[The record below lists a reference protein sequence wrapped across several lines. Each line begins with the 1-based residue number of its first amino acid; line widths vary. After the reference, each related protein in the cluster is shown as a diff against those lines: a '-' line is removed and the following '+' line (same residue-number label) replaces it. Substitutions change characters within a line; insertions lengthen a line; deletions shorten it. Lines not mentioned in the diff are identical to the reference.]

1 MIIIFKKATIL
12 ISFCFF
18 FCCFNTP
25 ETATLTPE
33 KKIKLVSQNLNPGKF
48 KNKMPGNYSVNIPE
62 GYSAT
67 VFYAGD
73 LSKAR
78 FMAWSADS
86 VLHVAN
92 MNSGQVIALPDRNH
106 DHIADTAIIAAENA
120 FGHDLKFYDK
130 DMYVAE
136 ETKVIKFSDKNGDG
150 IYETRAV
157 FIDSILPGK
166 NQAGVGHNTRTIV
179 FDEKRKKIYLSVGS
193 SCNVCRETERAK
205 IYEFDINGKNRRVFA
220 SGTRNCVGMTLN
232 PQTGELWATNN
243 GSDYLGNDIPPE
255 WIDVVRDGGFYGFPF
270 AYGYQQYFDFHA
282 HEDYKKILPLTAADS
297 VLVKKM
303 QMPAALVQAHS
314 APMAIK
320 FSNHSFKPYDK
331 GAFVAYRGSWNRE
344 PPTGYKVVFLHYE
357 QNGITSVS
365 DFITGFRPDSPNG
378 ILWARPVGIETDL
391 RGTLYMSSDD
401 LTQFILALAP
411 VSK

>member
-1 MIIIFKKATIL
+1 MRNLSNKAIFL
-12 ISFCFF
+12 ISLCFS
-18 FCCFNTP
+18 FCCINIP
-25 ETATLTPE
+25 ETETLTPE
-33 KKIKLVSQNLNPGKF
+33 KKIKLVSQKLNPGKF
-48 KNKMPGNYSVNIPE
+48 KDKMSGNYSVNIPE
-62 GYSAT
+62 GYSAI
-67 VFYAGD
+67 VFYAGN

-78 FMAWSADS
+78 FMAWSPDS

-92 MNSGQVIALPDRNH
+92 MNSGLVIALPDRNH
-106 DHIADTAIIAAENA
+106 DHIADTAIIAADNA
-120 FGHDLKFYDK
+120 FGHDLKFYKK

-136 ETKVIKFSDKNGDG
+136 ERKVIKFSDKDGDG
-150 IYETRAV
+150 IYETRAI

-166 NQAGVGHNTRTIV
+166 NQAGIGHNTRTIV

-220 SGTRNCVGMTLN
+220 SGTRNCVGMTMN
-232 PQTGELWATNN
+232 PETGELWATNN

-255 WIDVVRDGGFYGFPF
+255 WIDVIRDGGFYGFPF
-270 AYGYQQYFDFHA
+270 AYGYQEYFDFLA
-282 HEDYKKILPLTAADS
+282 HEEYSKILPLTAADS
-297 VLVKKM
+297 ALVKKM
-303 QMPAALVQAHS
+303 QRPAALVQAHS

-320 FSNHSFKPYDK
+320 FSNTSFRPYDK
-331 GAFVAYRGSWNRE
+331 GTFVAYRGSWNRE

-357 QNGITSVS
+357 QNKMTSVS
-365 DFITGFRPDSPNG
+365 DFITGFHSDSPNEK
-378 ILWARPVGIETDL
+378 LWARPVGVETDL

-411 VSK
+411 SR